1 MRTTKLFIVG
11 LAVIAGST
19 VGGCAEFADEP
30 APIEQAAVNDDVV
43 EGDIIE
49 PEMVLFEP
57 DSILIREVIRTP
69 SSVGEVVFPHYMHV
83 DDMGMEC
90 AECHHEV
97 NATSLEIPRDHGT
110 YFEDFWI
117 DCTTCHGN
125 SDKLTGEAMS
135 CSTCH
140 HDKPGAISDQTLSSK
155 VVIHKS
161 CWSCHDMGRGADAS
175 SECGSCHS
183 GPKRSLVAPIQ

>member
-1 MRTTKLFIVG
+1 MKRTFLFFVG

-19 VGGCAEFADEP
+19 VGGCTETADEA
-30 APIEQAAVNDDVV
+30 APIKEVKADDNVDKT
-43 EGDIIE
+43 EIPE
-49 PEMVLFEP
+49 PEMILIEP
-57 DSILIREVIRTP
+57 DSILIQEVIRTS

-97 NATSLEIPRDHGT
+97 NATTLEIPRDHDT

-125 SDKLTGEAMS
+125 HDELTGEAMS

-140 HDKPGAISDQTLSSK
+140 HDKPGTISDQTLSSK

-161 CWSCHDMGRGADAS
+161 CWDCHDVGRGADAS
-175 SECGSCHS
+175 SECSFCHS
-183 GPKRSLVAPIQ
+183 GPKTSLVAPRQ